1 MKTIHLILRYFR
13 RSILFLSLFL
23 SVICLKAESKKDT
36 LVNKAWRDTF
46 KVQNAQIIELD
57 STSSMLFFRPK
68 PFQFAK
74 NVPSDLY
81 LLGKT
86 AFSKK
91 NLPKFGA
98 ILAGTA
104 LLVLVDQPIINAA
117 QQFGRY
123 INLDPARKSKTV
135 IEANFGSF
143 SVDVLD
149 LPQNVNSAIYFMG
162 EGWPSIMIAGGFY
175 SYGLIANDYRALQ
188 TTSQLA
194 EMFFTLAITTQFIKR
209 ITCRQSPIRVEAG
222 SDGFPGGPSYP
233 VPGGAWRPFTSPK
246 KYQKNVSNYDAFP
259 SGHMATA
266 MATITILAGNYP
278 DNKYI
283 KPVGYTLMGLLGYS
297 MLNNGVHW
305 ISDYPL
311 AIAIGFTCGKI
322 ALSRG
327 RQVMPKKGAD
337 RGASSSLTPIYL
349 GEGGIG
355 LSYRVT
361 F

>member
-1 MKTIHLILRYFR
+1 MKTSQSAFRITKRFILLSF
-13 RSILFLSLFL
+13 LFLSIN
-23 SVICLKAESKKDT
+23 SLKAESKRDT

-46 KVQNAQIIELD
+46 RVQKAQIVEMD
-57 STSSMLFFRPK
+57 SGSPILFYRPK

-91 NLPKFGA
+91 NLPKLGA

-104 LLVLVDQPIINAA
+104 LLVAVDQPIIDAA

-123 INLDPARKSKTV
+123 INLDPANKSKT
-135 IEANFGSF
+135 IFEANFGSF
-143 SVDVLD
+143 NLPVLD
-149 LPQNVNSAIYFMG
+149 LPQNLNSAIYFMG
-162 EGWPSIMIAGGFY
+162 EGLPSILIASGFY
-175 SYGLIANDYRALQ
+175 SYGLIASDYRALQ
-188 TTSQLA
+188 TTSQLT
-194 EMFFTLAITTQFIKR
+194 EMFFTLAITTQFLKR
-209 ITCRQSPIRVEAG
+209 ISGRQSPLRSMG
-222 SDGFPGGPSYP
+222 SPGG
-233 VPGGAWRPFTSPK
+233 VPGGDWHPFPAPAI
-246 KYQKNVSNYDAFP
+246 YQKNVSNYDAFP
-259 SGHMATA
+259 SGHLATA
-266 MATITILAGNYP
+266 MATITILSGNYP

-283 KPVGYTLMGLLGYS
+283 KPVGYTVMGLLGYS

-311 AIAIGFTCGKI
+311 AIAIGYTCGKI

-327 RQVMPKKGAD
+327 RQTLRAKGIP
-337 RGASSSLTPIYL
+337 GASSSLMPAYL
-349 GEGGIG
+349 GEGGVG
-355 LSYRVT
+355 LSYRAT

>member
-1 MKTIHLILRYFR
+1 MPHNFPQIKSFILV
-13 RSILFLSLFL
+13 SFLLL
-23 SVICLKAESKKDT
+23 SVISLKAQSKKDT
-36 LVNKAWRDTF
+36 LVNMAWRDTF
-46 KVQNAQIIELD
+46 KVQKAQIVEMD
-57 STSSMLFFRPK
+57 STSKMLYYRPK

-74 NVPSDLY
+74 NIPSDLY

-86 AFSKK
+86 AFTKK

-104 LLVLVDQPIINAA
+104 LLVVVDQPIIDAA

-123 INLDPARKSKTV
+123 VNLDPTRKSKTV
-135 IEANFGSF
+135 IEAKFGSF

-149 LPQNVNSAIYFMG
+149 LPQNVNSAMYFIG
-162 EGWPSIMIAGGFY
+162 EGWPSILIASGFY

-188 TTSQLA
+188 TTSQLT

-209 ITCRQSPIRVEAG
+209 ITGRQSPIRVDAG
-222 SDGFPGGPSYP
+222 SDGLPGGPSNP
-233 VPGGAWRPFTSPK
+233 IPGGAWRPFTSPK

-259 SGHMATA
+259 SGHMATV
-266 MATITILAGNYP
+266 MATITILSGNYP

-283 KPVGYTLMGLLGYS
+283 KPVGYTLIGLMGYS

-311 AIAIGFTCGKI
+311 AIAIGYTCGKI

-327 RQVMPKKGAD
+327 RKVMPKKGAD
-337 RGASSSLTPIYL
+337 RGASSSFTPVYL

-355 LSYRVT
+355 LSYRAT

>member
-1 MKTIHLILRYFR
+1 MRYNFLQIKPNMTR
-13 RSILFLSLFL
+13 GFLKIFVLFFLLFH
-23 SVICLKAESKKDT
+23 SVISLKAESKKDT
-36 LVNKAWRDTF
+36 LITKAWRDTI
-46 KVQNAQIIELD
+46 KVQKAQIFEVD
-57 STSSMLFFRPK
+57 PTYSMLFYRPK

-81 LLGKT
+81 NLGKT
-86 AFSKK
+86 SFSKK
-91 NLPKFGA
+91 NLPKLGA

-104 LLVLVDQPIINAA
+104 ILVAIDQPILDAA

-123 INLDPARKSKTV
+123 INLDPSRKTKTV

-162 EGWPSIMIAGGFY
+162 EGWPSILIASGFY

-188 TTSQLA
+188 TTSQLT

-209 ITCRQSPIRVEAG
+209 ITGRQSPIRVMDVPG
-222 SDGFPGGPSYP
+222 S
-233 VPGGAWRPFTSPK
+233 VPGGDWHPFPSPA
-246 KYQKNVSNYDAFP
+246 KYQKKVSNYDAFP

-266 MATITILAGNYP
+266 MATITILSGNYP
-278 DNKYI
+278 NNKYI

-311 AIAIGFTCGKI
+311 AIAIGYTCGKI

-327 RQVMPKKGAD
+327 RQIIPKIGGTDHGAT
-337 RGASSSLTPIYL
+337 SSLTPVYL

-355 LSYRVT
+355 LRYHAT